1 MSHEWGN
8 HHILIYR
15 VKQEANSL
23 LSNPVIRVD
32 ERVKA
37 IQGDMIH
44 TGEYIAERFHDQN
57 IYLQEHHAAIA
68 DALTA
73 HQSGI
78 GDALTTHHSNTA
90 QMIGGIDGRVNST
103 LDALK
108 HQGTFDLSVEILSDS
123 EDVKQLA
130 VLTTFNGDLA
140 DFSSLVVNGI
150 IDGALEYVDPEFTPL
165 GTGKVLLWMNSTA
178 SVFYLDAVAT
188 IADIEWK
195 QSKLVNFG
203 FC

>member
-1 MSHEWGN
+1 M
-8 HHILIYR
+8 
-15 VKQEANSL
+15 
-23 LSNPVIRVD
+23 IRVD

-57 IYLQEHHAAIA
+57 IYLQEHHAAIG
-68 DALTA
+68 DALKS

-78 GDALTTHHSNTA
+78 GDALTTHHENTA
-90 QMIGGIDGRVNST
+90 QMIVYGIV
-103 LDALK
+103 
-108 HQGTFDLSVEILSDS
+108 
-123 EDVKQLA
+123 
-130 VLTTFNGDLA
+130 
-140 DFSSLVVNGI
+140 
-150 IDGALEYVDPEFTPL
+150 DGALEYVSPEFTPL
-165 GTGKVLLWMNSTA
+165 GAGKVLLWMNSTA

-188 IADIEWK
+188 NGDIERK